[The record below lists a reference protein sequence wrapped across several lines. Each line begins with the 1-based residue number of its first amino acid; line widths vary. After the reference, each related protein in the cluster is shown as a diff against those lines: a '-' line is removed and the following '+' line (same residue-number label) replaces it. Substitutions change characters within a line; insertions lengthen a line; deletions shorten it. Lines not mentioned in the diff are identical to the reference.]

1 MKLGMQA
8 GRLIAGAAVA
18 TAAIAAVAAAGAGTA
33 SAATQDPV
41 KVTIYA
47 AGTLARPFTEMA
59 REFEKSH
66 PDIVIQS
73 QFGGS
78 VKMVKQVTVLKQQ
91 ADIVA
96 VADYTVIPKYMFG
109 DKGSQAYADWYA
121 GFVGNA
127 ITFIY
132 TPKSKFAKDITADN
146 WYEVLSRPGVA
157 IGRSNPDTDPSGYQ
171 TLQMLNLAATHYH
184 RPDLAAGILKNA
196 PETNIRDTETD
207 LISALQ
213 LGQIDYLAIYR
224 SDALQHHFAYL
235 KLPAAIDL
243 SDPKYSADYAKA
255 VVHTKNGAL
264 SGKPIVYALTI
275 PLNAPHAQAAI
286 EFARFVLGPE
296 GRKISAQNGFK
307 TLSPAY
313 VVHADR
319 MPAQLSALTQPWK
332 EQ

>member
-1 MKLGMQA
+1 MNSRQRTTA
-8 GRLIAGAAVA
+8 SIIGATWAM
-18 TAAIAAVAAAGAGTA
+18 AALAAACAGTA
-33 SAATQDPV
+33 RAATPDPV
-41 KVTIYA
+41 KVTVYA

-59 REFEKSH
+59 HAFEKSH
-66 PDIVIQS
+66 PDIAIQA

-109 DKGSQAYADWYA
+109 ADGSPAYADWYA

-132 TPKSKFAKDITADN
+132 TPKSKFAHEITADN
-146 WYEVLSRPGVA
+146 WVDVLSRPGVE

-171 TLQMLNLAATHYH
+171 TLQMLNLAATHYR
-184 RPDLAAGILKNA
+184 RPGLAGAILKNA

-207 LISALQ
+207 LVSALQ

-224 SDALQHHFAYL
+224 SDALQHHFQYL

-243 SDPKYSADYAKA
+243 SDPKYAGDYAKS

-264 SGKPIVYALTI
+264 SAKPIVYALTI
-275 PLNAPHAQAAI
+275 PLNAPHREAAI
-286 EFARFVLGPE
+286 EFVKFILGAD
-296 GRKISAQNGFK
+296 GQKISAGNGFK
-307 TLSPAY
+307 TLAPAY
-313 VVHADR
+313 VVHADKL
-319 MPAQLSALTQPWK
+319 PAQLSALTRPWK

>member
-1 MKLGMQA
+1 MDLRFRASSLMT
-8 GRLIAGAAVA
+8 GATLALAALAV
-18 TAAIAAVAAAGAGTA
+18 AGAGTA
-33 SAATQDPV
+33 GAATRDPV
-41 KVTIYA
+41 KVTIFA
-47 AGTLARPFTEMA
+47 AGTLARPFTQMA

-66 PDIVIQS
+66 PDIAIQP

-78 VKMVKQVTVLKQQ
+78 VKMVKQVTALKQQ

-109 DKGSQAYADWYA
+109 GNGSQAWADWYV

-132 TPKSKFAKDITADN
+132 TPKSRFAKEITADN
-146 WYEVLSRPGVA
+146 WYDILSRKGGVE

-171 TLQMLNLAATHYH
+171 TLQMLNLAAAHYR
-184 RPDLAAGILKNA
+184 RPGLAEAILENA

-224 SDALQHHFAYL
+224 SDALQHHFEYL

-243 SDPKYSADYAKA
+243 SDPKYAADYAKS

-264 SGKPIVYALTI
+264 SAKPIVYALTI
-275 PLNAPHAQAAI
+275 PLDAPHKAAAI
-286 EFARFVLGPE
+286 EFVKFILGPD
-296 GRKISAQNGFK
+296 GQRISAQNGFK

-313 VVHADR
+313 VVHGDR
-319 MPAQLSALTQPWK
+319 MPAPLLGLTQPWTT
-332 EQ
+332 Q

>member
-1 MKLGMQA
+1 MSFRLRTLGS
-8 GRLIAGAAVA
+8 IIGAAVA
-18 TAAIAAVAAAGAGTA
+18 MAAIDGPAQ
-33 SAATQDPV
+33 AATSDPV
-41 KVTIYA
+41 KLTVYA
-47 AGTLARPFTEMA
+47 AGTLAKPFTEMA

-66 PDIVIQS
+66 PDIAIQA

-109 DKGSQAYADWYA
+109 ANGSPAYADWYA

-132 TPKSKFAKDITADN
+132 TPKSKFAREITADN
-146 WYEVLSRPGVA
+146 WFDVLSRPGVE

-171 TLQMLNLAATHYH
+171 TLQMLNLAATHYR
-184 RPDLAAGILKNA
+184 RPGLADSILKNA
-196 PETNIRDTETD
+196 PQTNIRDTETD
-207 LISALQ
+207 LVSSLQ

-224 SDALQHHFAYL
+224 SDALQHHFRYL

-243 SDPKYSADYAKA
+243 SDPKYAADYAKS
-255 VVHTKNGAL
+255 VVQTKNGAL
-264 SGKPIVYALTI
+264 AAKPIVYALTI
-275 PLNAPHAQAAI
+275 PLNAPHREAAI
-286 EFARFVLGPE
+286 AFVKFILGPE
-296 GRKISAQNGFK
+296 GQKISAGNGFK
-307 TLSPAY
+307 TLAPAY
-313 VVHADR
+313 VVHGDK

-332 EQ
+332 DQ

>member
-1 MKLGMQA
+1 MKLQVRTIG
-8 GRLIAGAAVA
+8 LVTVA
-18 TAAIAAVAAAGAGTA
+18 TVAMAAIAAVGAGPA

-109 DKGSQAYADWYA
+109 GNGSQAWADWYA

-132 TPKSKFAKDITADN
+132 TPKSKFAGEITADN
-146 WYEVLSRPGVA
+146 WYDVLARPGVA

-184 RPDLAAGILKNA
+184 QPGLADAILKNA
-196 PETNIRDTETD
+196 PEANIRDTETD

-213 LGQIDYLAIYR
+213 TGQIDYLAIYR
-224 SDALQHHFAYL
+224 SDALQHHFQYL

-243 SDPKYSADYAKA
+243 SDPKYSADYAKS

-264 SGKPIVYALTI
+264 SAKPIVYALTI
-275 PLNAPHAQAAI
+275 PLNAPHRDAAI
-286 EFARFVLGPE
+286 EFVKFILGPE
-296 GRKISAQNGFK
+296 GRKISAGNGFK
-307 TLSPAY
+307 TLAPAY
-313 VVHADR
+313 VVHGDR
-319 MPAQLSALTQPWK
+319 MPSQLLMLTQPWK
-332 EQ
+332 DQ

>member
-1 MKLGMQA
+1 MDLRVQA
-8 GRLIAGAAVA
+8 LDLMTGATVA
-18 TAAIAAVAAAGAGTA
+18 LAAIAATGAGAA

-41 KVTIYA
+41 KLTIYA

-66 PDIVIQS
+66 PDITIQP

-109 DKGSQAYADWYA
+109 ASGAPAYADWYA

-132 TPKSKFAKDITADN
+132 TPSSKFAKEITADN
-146 WYEVLSRPGVA
+146 WHDILARPGVA

-171 TLQMLNLAATHYH
+171 TLQMLGLAATHYH
-184 RPDLAAGILKNA
+184 RPGLAEAILKNA
-196 PETNIRDTETD
+196 PEANIRDTETD

-224 SDALQHHFAYL
+224 SDALQHHFEYL

-243 SDPKYSADYAKA
+243 SDPRYSADYAKS
-255 VVHTKNGAL
+255 VVHTRNGAL
-264 SGKPIVYALTI
+264 TAKPIVYALTI

-286 EFARFVLGPE
+286 EFVRFILGPE

-313 VVHADR
+313 VVHGER
-319 MPAQLSALTQPWK
+319 MPSQLLALTQPWK

>member
-1 MKLGMQA
+1 MDLRVRALG
-8 GRLIAGAAVA
+8 LTTGATVA
-18 TAAIAAVAAAGAGTA
+18 MVAIAVAGAGTA
-33 SAATQDPV
+33 SAATRDPV
-41 KVTIYA
+41 TVTIYA

-96 VADYTVIPKYMFG
+96 VADYTVIPKFMFG
-109 DKGSQAYADWYA
+109 GNGTHTYADWYA

-132 TPKSKFAKDITADN
+132 TPKSTFAKEITADN
-146 WYEVLSRPGVA
+146 WYDILARPGVE

-171 TLQMLNLAATHYH
+171 TLQMLGLAATYYH
-184 RPDLAAGILKNA
+184 RPGLADAVLKNA

-224 SDALQHHFAYL
+224 SDALQHHFEYL

-243 SDPKYSADYAKA
+243 SDPKYSTDYSKS

-264 SGKPIVYALTI
+264 SAKPIVYALTI
-275 PLNAPHAQAAI
+275 PLNAPHKAAAI
-286 EFARFVLGPE
+286 EFAKFILGPE
-296 GRKISAQNGFK
+296 GQRISAQNGFK

-313 VVHADR
+313 VVHGDR
-319 MPAQLSALTQPWK
+319 MPAPLRGLTQPWTTP
-332 EQ
+332 

>member
-1 MKLGMQA
+1 VDLRVRALGLMT
-8 GRLIAGAAVA
+8 GAAVA
-18 TAAIAAVAAAGAGTA
+18 LAAIAVAGAGTA
-33 SAATQDPV
+33 RAATHDPV
-41 KVTIYA
+41 KLTIYA

-66 PDIVIQS
+66 PDITIQP

-78 VKMVKQVTVLKQQ
+78 VKMVKQVTVLKQE

-109 DKGSQAYADWYA
+109 GNGAQAYADWYA

-132 TPKSKFAKDITADN
+132 TPKSRFAKEITADN
-146 WYEVLSRPGVA
+146 WHDILSRPGVA

-184 RPDLAAGILKNA
+184 RPGLADAILKNA

-224 SDALQHHFAYL
+224 SDALQHHFEYL

-243 SDPKYSADYAKA
+243 SDPKYSADYAKS
-255 VVHTKNGAL
+255 VVHTRNGAL
-264 SGKPIVYALTI
+264 TAKPIVYALTI

-286 EFARFVLGPE
+286 EFVRFILGPE

-313 VVHADR
+313 VVHGDR
-319 MPAQLSALTQPWK
+319 MPAQLLALTQPWK

>member
-1 MKLGMQA
+1 VDLRVQALGLMT
-8 GRLIAGAAVA
+8 GATVA
-18 TAAIAAVAAAGAGTA
+18 MAAIAVVGAGTA
-33 SAATQDPV
+33 HAATHDPV
-41 KVTIYA
+41 TLTIYA

-66 PDIVIQS
+66 PDITIQP

-109 DKGSQAYADWYA
+109 GNGAQAYADWYA

-132 TPKSKFAKDITADN
+132 TPKSRFAKEITADN
-146 WYEVLSRPGVA
+146 WHDILSRPGVA

-171 TLQMLNLAATHYH
+171 TLQMLNLAAAHYH
-184 RPDLAAGILKNA
+184 RPGLADAILKNA

-224 SDALQHHFAYL
+224 SDALQHHFEYL
-235 KLPAAIDL
+235 KLPATIDL
-243 SDPKYSADYAKA
+243 SDPKYSADYAKS

-264 SGKPIVYALTI
+264 TAKPIVYALTI

-286 EFARFVLGPE
+286 EFVQFILGPE

-313 VVHADR
+313 AVHGDR
-319 MPAQLSALTQPWK
+319 MPAQLLALTQPWK

>member
-1 MKLGMQA
+1 MDLRFRTSSLMT
-8 GRLIAGAAVA
+8 GATLAL
-18 TAAIAAVAAAGAGTA
+18 AALALAGAGTA
-33 SAATQDPV
+33 GAATRDPV
-41 KVTIYA
+41 KVTIFA
-47 AGTLARPFTEMA
+47 AGTLARPFTQMA

-66 PDIVIQS
+66 PDIAIQP

-109 DKGSQAYADWYA
+109 GNGAQAYADWYA

-132 TPKSKFAKDITADN
+132 TPKSKFAKEITADN
-146 WYEVLSRPGVA
+146 WHDILSRPGVA

-184 RPDLAAGILKNA
+184 RPDLAGAILKNA

-207 LISALQ
+207 MISALQ

-224 SDALQHHFAYL
+224 SDALQHHFQYL

-243 SDPKYSADYAKA
+243 SDPKYSADYAKS

-264 SGKPIVYALTI
+264 SAKPIVYALTI
-275 PLNAPHAQAAI
+275 PLNAPHRDAAI
-286 EFARFVLGPE
+286 EFVKFILGPE
-296 GRKISAQNGFK
+296 GRKISAGNGFK
-307 TLSPAY
+307 TLAPAY
-313 VVHADR
+313 VVHGDR
-319 MPAQLSALTQPWK
+319 MPSQLLVLTQPWK
-332 EQ
+332 DQ

>member
-1 MKLGMQA
+1 MTLQVWTTGLGRVASVAM
-8 GRLIAGAAVA
+8 AAM
-18 TAAIAAVAAAGAGTA
+18 AAIAAGSA
-33 SAATQDPV
+33 SAAARDPV
-41 KVTIYA
+41 AVTLYA

-109 DKGSQAYADWYA
+109 GNGSPVWADWYA

-132 TPKSKFAKDITADN
+132 TPKSKFAKEITADN
-146 WYEVLSRPGVA
+146 WYDILSRSGVE

-171 TLQMLNLAATHYH
+171 TLQMLNLAATHYR
-184 RPDLAAGILKNA
+184 RPGLAAAILKNA

-224 SDALQHHFAYL
+224 SDALQHHFEYL

-243 SDPKYSADYAKA
+243 SDPKYSADYAKS

-264 SGKPIVYALTI
+264 TAKPIVYALTI
-275 PLNAPHAQAAI
+275 PRNAPHRDAAI
-286 EFARFVLGPE
+286 DFVKFILGPE
-296 GRKISAQNGFK
+296 GRKISAGNGFK
-307 TLSPAY
+307 TLAPAY
-313 VVHADR
+313 VVHGDR
-319 MPAQLSALTQPWK
+319 MPAQLSGLTQPWK

>member
-1 MKLGMQA
+1 MSVRLRTLGS
-8 GRLIAGAAVA
+8 IIGAAVA
-18 TAAIAAVAAAGAGTA
+18 MAAAAGPAR
-33 SAATQDPV
+33 AATPDPV
-41 KVTIYA
+41 KLTVYA
-47 AGTLARPFTEMA
+47 AGTLAKPFTEMA

-66 PDIVIQS
+66 PDIVVQA

-109 DKGSQAYADWYA
+109 ANGSPAYADWYA

-132 TPKSKFAKDITADN
+132 TPKSKFAQEITADN
-146 WYEVLSRPGVA
+146 WFDVLSRPGVE

-184 RPDLAAGILKNA
+184 RPGLADAILKNA
-196 PETNIRDTETD
+196 PQTNIRDTETD
-207 LISALQ
+207 LVSSLQ
-213 LGQIDYLAIYR
+213 LGQIDYVAIYR
-224 SDALQHHFAYL
+224 SDALQHHFEYL

-243 SDPKYSADYAKA
+243 SDPKYAADYAKA

-264 SGKPIVYALTI
+264 SAKPIVYALTI
-275 PLNAPHAQAAI
+275 PLNAPHREAAI
-286 EFARFVLGPE
+286 AFVKFILGPE
-296 GRKISAQNGFK
+296 GQKISAGNGFK
-307 TLSPAY
+307 TLAPAY
-313 VVHADR
+313 VAHGDR

-332 EQ
+332 DQ